1 MFHVAYFLQIY
12 GFFLYTTTIYK
23 KNMKTDNIDNIIGF
37 LKVYTK
43 KDDKDNG
50 ELGEQEGGGDVATD
64 TGASA
69 GGAYPTVT
77 KWETG
82 LTRSVANQIDYKA
95 KWKDLYKIT
104 RGKGNTLL

>member
-1 MFHVAYFLQIY
+1 MELDEIIY
-12 GFFLYTTTIYK
+12 LLKRYTT
-23 KNMKTDNIDNIIGF
+23 F
-37 LKVYTK
+37 
-43 KDDKDNG
+43 DNG
-50 ELGEQEGGGDVATD
+50 CEMTEQDDAGAGGGG
-64 TGASA
+64 GA
-69 GGAYPTVT
+69 AYPTVT

>member
-1 MFHVAYFLQIY
+1 MELDEIIY
-12 GFFLYTTTIYK
+12 LLKRYTI
-23 KNMKTDNIDNIIGF
+23 F
-37 LKVYTK
+37 
-43 KDDKDNG
+43 DNG
-50 ELGEQEGGGDVATD
+50 SEMTEQDDAGGGST
-64 TGASA
+64 
-69 GGAYPTVT
+69 YPTVT

>member
-1 MFHVAYFLQIY
+1 
-12 GFFLYTTTIYK
+12 
-23 KNMKTDNIDNIIGF
+23 MKTDNIDNLIRF

-43 KDDKDNG
+43 KKDSNTG
-50 ELGEQEGGGDVATD
+50 EIGEQEAASTTD

-82 LTRSVANQIDYKA
+82 LTRSVANQIDYNA

>member
-1 MFHVAYFLQIY
+1 LTYFLQRY
-12 GFFLYTTTIYK
+12 KNFLITTTIYK
-23 KNMKTDNIDNIIGF
+23 KSMDIDEIIYILKRHTMSDDN
-37 LKVYTK
+37 
-43 KDDKDNG
+43 NG
-50 ELGEQEGGGDVATD
+50 ELGEQEGGGDVSTD

>member
-1 MFHVAYFLQIY
+1 
-12 GFFLYTTTIYK
+12 
-23 KNMKTDNIDNIIGF
+23 MKIDEIISL
-37 LKVYTK
+37 LKVYTRK
-43 KDDKDNG
+43 NTNKNG
-50 ELGEQEGGGDVATD
+50 EIDEQDAATD
-64 TGASA
+64 TGGGG